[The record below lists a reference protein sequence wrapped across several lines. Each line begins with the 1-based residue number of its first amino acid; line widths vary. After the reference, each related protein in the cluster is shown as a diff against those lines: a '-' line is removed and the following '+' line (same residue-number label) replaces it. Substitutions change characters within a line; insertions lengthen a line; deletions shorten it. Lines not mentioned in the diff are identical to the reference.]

1 MNTFIRLINRSLN
14 LNIPLRIRQEVEP
27 ATVLYPIFPNYKP
40 LRIPRIFNHRDRVKF
55 PSIRRGFPFE
65 FPGIKINRNI

>member
-1 MNTFIRLINRSLN
+1 MNTFIRLLNRKLK
-14 LNIPLRIRQEVEP
+14 LHIPLKNRQEVDP
-27 ATVLYPIFPNYKP
+27 TTFVFPIFPNYKP

-55 PSIRRGFPFE
+55 PAIRRGFPFE

>member
-1 MNTFIRLINRSLN
+1 MNTFIRLLNRKLK
-14 LNIPLRIRQEVEP
+14 LHIPLKIRQEEYPDAV
-27 ATVLYPIFPNYKP
+27 VIPIFPNYKP

-55 PSIRRGFPFE
+55 PAIRRGFPFE